1 MIQRICIKLKN
12 LGAKDVFYLNADLS
26 KSVEIIA
33 MFEQILEKFG
43 KIDVLINNAGIQF
56 VEPIEDFPPEKW
68 EAMLRIHLISA
79 FDTIK
84 YALQKKKWI

>member
-1 MIQRICIKLKN
+1 
-12 LGAKDVFYLNADLS
+12 
-26 KSVEIIA
+26 

-68 EAMLRIHLISA
+68 EVIY
-79 FDTIK
+79 TI
-84 YALQKKKWI
+84 